1 MGENIPG
8 GNFPE
13 GEFSRGSLMGGNFPV
28 GNFPITFHMFLEIGV
43 LKSFAIFTGN
53 AIFAWRP
60 AILLKRHSNTG
71 AFPENIARL

>member
-13 GEFSRGSLMGGNFPV
+13 GGFSRGSLMGGNFPV
-28 GNFPITFHMFLEIGV
+28 RNFPITFHIFLEIGV

-53 AIFAWRP
+53 AIFA
-60 AILLKRHSNTG
+60 
-71 AFPENIARL
+71 

>member
-13 GEFSRGSLMGGNFPV
+13 GGFSRGSLMGGNFPV

-60 AILLKRHSNTG
+60 AILLKRHSNTS
-71 AFPENIARL
+71 AFRENITRL

>member
-13 GEFSRGSLMGGNFPV
+13 GEFSRGSLMGENFSG

-53 AIFAWRP
+53 TCVRVSF
-60 AILLKRHSNTG
+60 
-71 AFPENIARL
+71 